1 MSTTE
6 KDKTEVK
13 EGFDFILLFFNYL
26 RTLSRIWVWVVILA
40 VVFGAASYIKARMDY
55 VAVYTA
61 SSTFTV
67 NIKSEQS
74 IFGNT
79 AYYDNAAAEH
89 MAETFPYILTSN
101 YLVRMVAEDMG
112 EPVTSGIRA
121 SVVENT
127 NLLTLSVRDRNPE
140 KAYRTL
146 NSVIKCYPAVSEPI
160 VGKVTMNVLDETGV
174 PQYPDNSSS
183 FIREAFIGAFIG
195 VLVGMIWALLIYIT
209 NRTIHSG
216 SEIKKYLGIS
226 CYGSI
231 PKIFRRK
238 RTSKAPQYYTIT
250 DTAAKDALTEPFRMI
265 KNKVEYHAHKYN
277 HKTFL
282 VTSATAGEGKSFFAV
297 NLALTLAQSGK
308 KVVIIDCDLRH
319 PTGRQIFN
327 MPDGKGLG
335 EYLKEEWELTE
346 YLTTAKNEN
355 NHSIPNLLFLPG
367 GATIGDGSRL
377 LSGQRLQNLIASAK
391 ANADYV
397 ILDSAPAGLLT
408 DSSILAKYAD
418 AALIV
423 IRKEFARVDFILDT
437 FKQLSDSEIHIAG
450 GILND
455 A

>member
-1 MSTTE
+1 MSSVE
-6 KDKTEVK
+6 KDKTDARDGLDIVVL
-13 EGFDFILLFFNYL
+13 ILNYL
-26 RTLSRIWVWVVILA
+26 RTLSRIWVWILILA
-40 VVFGAASYIKARMDY
+40 VAFGALAFVKANMDY

-61 SSTFTV
+61 SSTFTI

-74 IFGNT
+74 IYGSY

-101 YLVRMVAEDMG
+101 YLYRMVSEDMG
-112 EPVTSGIRA
+112 EPVTSAIRA

-127 NLLTLSVRDRNPE
+127 NLLTLSVRDRDPE

-146 NSVIKCYPAVSEPI
+146 CSVIKCYPEVSEPI
-160 VGKVTMNVLDETGV
+160 VGKVTMTVLDESGV
-174 PQYPDNSSS
+174 PTSPSNSKS
-183 FIREAFIGAFIG
+183 FTKQVLTGMVIG
-195 VLVGMIWALLIYIT
+195 VAIGMLWGALIFIT
-209 NRTIHSG
+209 NRTIHTG
-216 SEIKKYLGIS
+216 NEIKKYLGIS
-226 CYGSI
+226 CLGTI
-231 PKIFRRK
+231 PKIFKRK
-238 RTSKAPQYYTIT
+238 RSSKTATYYTIT
-250 DTAAKDALTEPFRMI
+250 DTVAKDLLTEPFRMI
-265 KNKVEYHAHKYN
+265 KNKVEYHALKHK
-277 HKTFL
+277 HKVFL

-319 PTGRQIFN
+319 PTGRQIFG

-335 EYLKEEWELTE
+335 EYLKEEWELND
-346 YLTTAKNEN
+346 YLATAKTEN

-377 LSGQRLQNLIASAK
+377 LSGERIQKLIASAK

-423 IRKEFARVDFILDT
+423 IRKEFARVDYILDT
-437 FKQLSDSEIHIAG
+437 FKQLSDSEIHLAG
-450 GILND
+450 AILND
-455 A
+455 T